1 MDYLAIHQTAD
12 RLEEAPDQY
21 HSVEVE
27 LAGMI
32 YPYQFKIRNNPS
44 SSMCFLIKENSDI
57 LPRLKVGD
65 ILELK
70 YYSAGSTHVSE
81 PRKTVIREIT
91 KDDQGPFKGHYKV
104 GLEIV
109 ERLQENSVQESRERL
124 SEKEMFRKA
133 RELFRR
139 GKYREARDIYSSII
153 DENPNQA
160 VSYFN
165 RGVTY
170 KKLGKNGEAL
180 EDLNMSAALGIE
192 RGKDFLN
199 SNGILYES
207 QWEPFCS

>member
-91 KDDQGPFKGHYKV
+91 KDDQGPFKGHYLV

-109 ERLQENSVQESRERL
+109 EGLQENSVQESPERL

-170 KKLGKNGEAL
+170 KKLGNNGEAL

>member
-1 MDYLAIHQTAD
+1 MDCLAIDQNVN

-27 LAGMI
+27 LAGMSF
-32 YPYQFKIRNNPS
+32 PYQFKIWSVASR
-44 SSMCFLIKENSDI
+44 SMCFLIKEDSDI
-57 LPRLKVGD
+57 LPRLRAGD
-65 ILELK
+65 ILEMK
-70 YYSAGSTHVSE
+70 YYSPSSAYTSE

-91 KDDQGPFKGHYKV
+91 KDDQGPFKGHYLV
-104 GLEIV
+104 GLEIL
-109 ERLQENSVQESRERL
+109 EELPENCLQESPKRL
-124 SEKEMFRKA
+124 SEKEMFGKA

-139 GKYREARDIYSSII
+139 GKYREAIDMYTSII

-180 EDLNMSAALGIE
+180 KDLKTSAALGIE

-207 QWEPFCS
+207 KWEPSCS

>member
-1 MDYLAIHQTAD
+1 MDCLALNQDAD
-12 RLEEAPDQY
+12 RLEESPYPY

-70 YYSAGSTHVSE
+70 YYSTGSAHVSE

-91 KDDQGPFKGHYKV
+91 RDDRGPFKGHYLV

-109 ERLQENSVQESRERL
+109 EQLPENNVKESPERL
-124 SEKEMFRKA
+124 SEKEMFRTA

-139 GKYREARDIYSSII
+139 GRYREAIDIYTNII

-170 KKLGKNGEAL
+170 KKLGKNGEAHK
-180 EDLNMSAALGIE
+180 DLKTSASLGIE
-192 RGKDFLN
+192 KGKDFLN

-207 QWEPFCS
+207 QWESFCS

>member
-1 MDYLAIHQTAD
+1 MDCLAIDPNAD
-12 RLEEAPDQY
+12 RLEQAPDQY

-27 LAGMI
+27 LAGMN

-57 LPRLKVGD
+57 LPRLRVGD

-70 YYSAGSTHVSE
+70 YYSAGSAYVSE

-91 KDDQGPFKGHYKV
+91 RDDQGPFKGHYLV
-104 GLEIV
+104 SLEIV
-109 ERLQENSVQESRERL
+109 EGLPKNSVRESPERL
-124 SEKEMFRKA
+124 SEKEMFRTA

-139 GKYREARDIYSSII
+139 GRYRKAIDVYTSII
-153 DENPNQA
+153 DNNPNQA

-170 KKLGKNGEAL
+170 KKLGRKSEAL
-180 EDLNMSAALGIE
+180 DDLRTSAALGIE

-207 QWEPFCS
+207 QWEPSL

>member
-1 MDYLAIHQTAD
+1 MDCLARDQNAD
-12 RLEEAPDQY
+12 RLAEAPVQY

-32 YPYQFKIRNNPS
+32 YPYQFKIRRNPS

-57 LPRLKVGD
+57 LPRLKKGD
-65 ILELK
+65 ILEMK
-70 YYSAGSTHVSE
+70 YYSPGSVYRSE

-91 KDDQGPFKGHYKV
+91 RDDQGPFKGHYRV

-109 ERLQENSVQESRERL
+109 EGPPENSVQESPERL

-139 GKYREARDIYSSII
+139 GKYREAIDIYTSII

-170 KKLGKNGEAL
+170 KKLGKKGEAL
-180 EDLNMSAALGIE
+180 DDLKTSAALGIE

-199 SNGILYES
+199 SNGILCET
-207 QWEPFCS
+207 QWHPSCS